1 MVKHRP
7 PTQRNIEAAHA
18 WLDQMAALPM
28 THEELAYW
36 LGIPVREVPTWK
48 AGACEREIV
57 KCNAIANGL
66 KAKADAGEPRAVALM
81 RQIEEM
87 IEDLRRSRRYWASV

>member
-1 MVKHRP
+1 M
-7 PTQRNIEAAHA
+7 
-18 WLDQMAALPM
+18 WLDQMAALQRPPM
-28 THEELAYW
+28 TQEELAHW

-57 KCNAIANGL
+57 KCNAIARGL
-66 KAKADAGEPRAVALM
+66 KAKADAGEAQAIALT
-81 RQIEEM
+81 RQIEER